1 MNNSAGLNSQEPVRK
16 SNYLRWLAAALII
29 LLILAPLGIYGWRY
43 LYNPCEV
50 EAVEQ
55 ASAFL
60 NIQLKTYD
68 GVYQVATTA
77 ARNAPDHPVTVLQ
90 QILMDTQEVAVP
102 ACLQTAKSELVNY
115 MGTVILAFQS
125 YRAGEADAKI
135 FRLVRQSDEQYGNF
149 KTELKAI
156 KECAPYCFP

>member
-1 MNNSAGLNSQEPVRK
+1 MNNSGELYSQESMRK
-16 SNYLRWLAAALII
+16 SNLLGWLAGALI
-29 LLILAPLGIYGWRY
+29 LLLLMAPLGIYGWRY

-55 ASAFL
+55 ASGFL

-77 ARNAPDHPVTVLQ
+77 SRDAPDHPVIVLQ

-102 ACLQTAKSELVNY
+102 TCLQTAKSELVNY

-125 YRAGEADAKI
+125 YRSGEADAKI
-135 FRLVRQSDEQYGNF
+135 FQLVRQSDEQYGNF
-149 KTELKAI
+149 KAELKTI
-156 KECAPYCFP
+156 KKCAPYCFP

>member
-1 MNNSAGLNSQEPVRK
+1 MNNSAELNSQAPVQK
-16 SNYLRWLAAALII
+16 LNQLRWLAGILIVLFI
-29 LLILAPLGIYGWRY
+29 LTPLGIYGWRY

-77 ARNAPDHPVTVLQ
+77 ARDAPDHPVTVLQ

-149 KTELKAI
+149 QAELKEI
-156 KECAPYCFP
+156 KKCAPYCLP

>member
-43 LYNPCEV
+43 LYDPCEV

-102 ACLQTAKSELVNY
+102 ACLQTAKNELVNY
-115 MGTVILAFQS
+115 MGTVVLAFQS

-149 KTELKAI
+149 KAELKAI
-156 KECAPYCFP
+156 KKCAPYCFP

>member
-1 MNNSAGLNSQEPVRK
+1 MNNSAGWSSQEPVRK
-16 SNYLRWLAAALII
+16 SNRLRWVAGALIV
-29 LLILAPLGIYGWRY
+29 LFLLAPLGIYSWRY

-60 NIQLKTYD
+60 SIQLKTYD
-68 GVYQVATTA
+68 GVYQVAATA
-77 ARNAPDHPVTVLQ
+77 SRNAPDHPVTVLQ

-102 ACLQTAKSELVNY
+102 TCLQPAKRELVNY

-125 YRAGEADAKI
+125 YRAGETDAKI
-135 FRLVRQSDEQYGNF
+135 LHLVRQSDEQYGYF
-149 KTELKAI
+149 KTELKEI
-156 KECAPYCFP
+156 KKCAPYCFP

>member
-1 MNNSAGLNSQEPVRK
+1 MAAKMDNPAQLETQEPVQK
-16 SNYLRWLAAALII
+16 SNHLRWLAGALIA

-60 NIQLKTYD
+60 NIQLKIYD

-77 ARNAPDHPVTVLQ
+77 SRNAPDHPVTVLQ
-90 QILMDTQEVAVP
+90 QILMDTQEVTVP
-102 ACLQTAKSELVNY
+102 
-115 MGTVILAFQS
+115 
-125 YRAGEADAKI
+125 
-135 FRLVRQSDEQYGNF
+135 
-149 KTELKAI
+149 
-156 KECAPYCFP
+156 